1 MEEKIQQAY
10 TDILKEEL
18 KTAMGCTEPIAIAY
32 CAAYARK
39 LLGKMPESCEVSCS
53 GNIIKNVKA
62 VTVPQTGGLKG
73 IEAAALAG
81 LVGGDADRQLEVL
94 TTVSDADREE
104 IKRLLGSGLVSV
116 EILESKHPLHIIVEL
131 KAGADDVSVEIVDS
145 HTGLGNIVMNGKTLH
160 ERETLVKE
168 REELDYDLLNIKD
181 ILEYANIVDLETV
194 SDVLKNQIEKNY
206 GIAQE
211 GLKHEWGAAVGK
223 TILNSEKNGIQTMAK
238 AMAAA
243 GSDAR
248 MNGCSMPV
256 VINSGSGNQGLTAS
270 LPVIVYAKDCGTDT
284 DALMRAL
291 CVSNLVA
298 IHQKTSIG
306 KLSAYCGAVCAA
318 AGAISG
324 IAYLQ
329 GASREVIEQSIIN
342 TITNVGGMVCDGAKS
357 SCAGK
362 IATALECAF
371 LGYELAKSNHG
382 FRNGEGIVK
391 ENVEKTIASVGRMA
405 RDGMHETDK
414 EILEIMVR
422 KK

>member
-1 MEEKIQQAY
+1 MEEKKQLTY
-10 TDILKEEL
+10 TAILKEEL

-39 LLGKMPESCEVSCS
+39 LLGNMPESCEIYCS

-73 IEAAALAG
+73 IEAAAWAG
-81 LVGGDADRQLEVL
+81 IIGGDSERQLEVL
-94 TTVSDADREE
+94 MTVSDTDRDE
-104 IKRLLGSGLVSV
+104 IRKMMGSGIMHVK
-116 EILESKHPLHIIVEL
+116 ILDSEHPLHIIVNL
-131 KAGADDVSVEIVDS
+131 KAGTDTVSVEIIDS
-145 HTGLGNIVMNGKTLH
+145 HTGLGNVVKNKEMLH
-160 ERETLVKE
+160 KRETLMKKQA
-168 REELDYDLLNIKD
+168 ELDYNLLDIKEIMEYADTVDLKD
-181 ILEYANIVDLETV
+181 IESILQ
-194 SDVLKNQIEKNY
+194 NQIEKNY
-206 GIAQE
+206 SIAQE
-211 GLKHEWGAAVGK
+211 GLKNEWGAAVGK
-223 TILNSEKNGIQTMAK
+223 TILNSENNGIQTMAK

-270 LPVIVYAKDCGTDT
+270 LPVIVCAKSSKTDT
-284 DALMRAL
+284 AKLMRAL

-298 IHQKTSIG
+298 IHLKSPIG

-318 AGAISG
+318 AGAVSG

-329 GASREVIEQSIIN
+329 GASREVIEQTIVN
-342 TITNVGGMVCDGAKS
+342 TISNVGGMVCDGAKS

-371 LGYELAKSNHG
+371 LGYELAKRDHG
-382 FRNGEGIVK
+382 FYNGEGIVK

-414 EILEIMVR
+414 EILKIMV
-422 KK
+422 